1 MKCCDESESPTK
13 ASVRPAAAASSSR
26 VTLCLPAKSNA
37 AASAADLERHA
48 LECGFGSLMNGHAG
62 DGYSGY
68 SVVGAAAA

>member
-1 MKCCDESESPTK
+1 M
-13 ASVRPAAAASSSR
+13 
-26 VTLCLPAKSNA
+26 TLCLPAKSNA